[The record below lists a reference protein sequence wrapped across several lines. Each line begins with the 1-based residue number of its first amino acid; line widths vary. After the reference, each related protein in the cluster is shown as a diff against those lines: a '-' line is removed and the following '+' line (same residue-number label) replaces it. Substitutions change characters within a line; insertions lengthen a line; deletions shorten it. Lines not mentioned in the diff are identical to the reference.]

1 MAITTD
7 LIKVVREK
15 SGAGM
20 LDCKKALEACD
31 CDVEKACDWLR
42 EKGIAKAAKKADRIA
57 AEGLTTIVSE
67 GNYALICEVNS
78 ETDFVAKNE
87 RFVNFVNTIAKAML
101 DARSTTVEEGLTAAC
116 EGATVSDY
124 IVSNTATIG
133 EKLSLRRITL
143 VTKNDNDSF
152 GSYLHMGG
160 KIGSVCVLSN
170 TTNAEVAK
178 DVAMHIAAINP
189 SYVTK
194 EEIPT
199 EEVERERHIQKE
211 AAKNDEKLANKPE
224 AALEKILDGKIN
236 KWMSEISLVD
246 QPFVKDAGTSVGKY
260 VAQFGATVS
269 TFVRYAV
276 GEGLQKREENFA
288 EEVAKQTK

>member
-1 MAITTD
+1 MTTME
-7 LIKVVREK
+7 LIKALRDRT
-15 SGAGM
+15 GAG
-20 LDCKKALEACD
+20 LTDCKKALTENGD
-31 CDVEKACDWLR
+31 DLEKATDWLR

-87 RFVNFVNTIAKAML
+87 KFINFVNTIAKAML
-101 DARSTTVEEGLTAAC
+101 DAKSTTVEEGLTAAC
-116 EGATVSDY
+116 EGATVSDC
-124 IVSNTATIG
+124 ITNNIATIG

-143 VTKNDNDSF
+143 VTKNDADTF
-152 GSYLHMGG
+152 GTYLHMGG
-160 KIGSVCVLSN
+160 KIGTVCVLTN
-170 TTNAEVAK
+170 TDNAAVAK
-178 DVAMHIAAINP
+178 DVAMHIAAMNP
-189 SYVTK
+189 SYIK
-194 EEIPT
+194 REDIPT

-211 AAKNDEKLANKPE
+211 AAKNDEKLMNKPE
-224 AALEKILDGKIN
+224 AALEKILDGKIS
-236 KWMSEISLVD
+236 KWMSEISLVE
-246 QPFVKDAGTSVGKY
+246 QPFFKDEGTSVGGY
-260 VAQFGATVS
+260 AAQYGSNIA

>member
-1 MAITTD
+1 MSTME
-7 LIKVVREK
+7 LIKTLRDRT
-15 SGAGM
+15 GAG
-20 LDCKKALEACD
+20 LTDCKKALTESD
-31 CDVEKACDWLR
+31 NDLEKATDWLR

-57 AEGLTTIVSE
+57 AEGLTTIVTD
-67 GNYALICEVNS
+67 GNYGLICEVNS

-87 RFVNFVNTIAKAML
+87 KFVNFVNTIAKAML
-101 DARSTTVEEGLTAAC
+101 DAKATTVEEGLTASC
-116 EGATVSDY
+116 EGATVADF

-143 VTKNDNDSF
+143 VTKNDADAF

-160 KIGSVCVLSN
+160 KIGTLCVLTN
-170 TTNAEVAK
+170 TNNAEVAK

-189 SYVTK
+189 SYVNTNEIPE
-194 EEIPT
+194 EEIA
-199 EEVERERHIQKE
+199 RERHIQE
-211 AAKNDEKLANKPE
+211 MAAKNDEKLKDKPA

-236 KWMSEISLVD
+236 KWKSEISLID
-246 QPFVKDAGTSVGKY
+246 QPFVKDPGTSVGKY
-260 VAQFGATVS
+260 VAQFGANVT

>member
-1 MAITTD
+1 MSTME
-7 LIKVVREK
+7 LIKTLRDRT
-15 SGAGM
+15 GAG
-20 LDCKKALEACD
+20 LSDCKKALVETGED
-31 CDVEKACDWLR
+31 LEKATDWLR

-57 AEGLTTIVSE
+57 AEGLTTIVSD

-87 RFVNFVNTIAKAML
+87 KFVNFVNTIAKAML
-101 DARSTTVEEGLTAAC
+101 DARATTVEEGLNANCC
-116 EGATVSDY
+116 EGTVNDY
-124 IVSNTATIG
+124 IVDNTATIG

-143 VTKNDNDSF
+143 LTKNDNDSF

-160 KIGSVCVLSN
+160 KIGSVCVLTN
-170 TTNAEVAK
+170 TNNAEAAK

-189 SYVTK
+189 SYVNK

-211 AAKNDEKLANKPE
+211 AAKNDEKLMNKPE

-276 GEGLQKREENFA
+276 GEGMQKREENFA
-288 EEVAKQTK
+288 EEVAKQAK

>member
-1 MAITTD
+1 MSTME
-7 LIKVVREK
+7 LIKTLRDRT
-15 SGAGM
+15 GAG
-20 LDCKKALEACD
+20 LSDCKKALVETGED
-31 CDVEKACDWLR
+31 LEKATDWLR

-57 AEGLTTIVSE
+57 AEGLTTIVCE

-78 ETDFVAKNE
+78 ETDFVAKNDK
-87 RFVNFVNTIAKAML
+87 FVNFVNTIAKAML
-101 DARSTTVEEGLTAAC
+101 AARATNVEEGLTASC
-116 EGATVSDY
+116 EGATVNDY

-133 EKLSLRRITL
+133 EKLSLRRVSL
-143 VTKNDNDSF
+143 LSKNDNDSF

-170 TTNAEVAK
+170 TNNCEAAK

-189 SYVTK
+189 SYVNK
-194 EEIPT
+194 EEIPA

-211 AAKNDEKLANKPE
+211 AAKNDEKLMNKPE

>member
-1 MAITTD
+1 MSTME
-7 LIKVVREK
+7 LIKTLRDRT
-15 SGAGM
+15 GAG
-20 LDCKKALEACD
+20 LSDCKKALVETGED
-31 CDVEKACDWLR
+31 LEKATDWLR

-87 RFVNFVNTIAKAML
+87 KFVNFVNTIAKAML
-101 DARSTTVEEGLTAAC
+101 DARATTVEEGLTASC
-116 EGATVSDY
+116 EGATVNDY

-143 VTKNDNDSF
+143 VSKNDNDTF

-170 TTNAEVAK
+170 TNNSEAAK

-189 SYVTK
+189 SYVNK

-211 AAKNDEKLANKPE
+211 AAKNDEKLMNKPE

-288 EEVAKQTK
+288 EEVAKQAK